1 MELDRLLKF
10 FEAKINTTLNEDDV
24 FLKKYQTKQ
33 NSVFTDKDF
42 EALKK
47 DLTCYAGI
55 DFNTKDISMP
65 ELIQLY
71 NSKVDKKDRQYS
83 VTDFSRFIDLAI
95 TLKENPEIIE
105 EAEQSAYSD
114 EISGQTENLD
124 LEPTAEEQA
133 VAKRYSTVFG
143 ELGDSLDIFQLR
155 AITSMGENARERFDE
170 IVSVLPAAILDK
182 AKMSGMYDVYSLVNL
197 ASSDLNDEQFKSVRE
212 FIEKGMKP
220 AYASAIMRM
229 MPDRA
234 ESVKNLIS
242 ILTKEQSS
250 EEAQK
255 IVYQFSDELGSLFSG
270 DDDMYERVLRFACEC
285 KDMVT
290 PDNLWSMRII
300 CEKTSGK
307 RFDRAL
313 ELIKSS
319 EKENIENFQILSI
332 SALDSEKYE
341 QAKSLYLN
349 PEYDGLDI
357 VELLNVNEDMR
368 EKIKDYL
375 KSNGIKMDPWNF
387 REFCKLSEEEFNNFQ
402 KLSDF
407 KFDGKALNTDFR
419 IKLAKCKKED
429 IEKVKDIKTEGTG
442 ITQKV
447 LVYMAQAGDDR
458 LITFVKNHPDYYYE
472 VKDLKECLNI
482 RTSEE
487 GDTIIRHNKTGK
499 SFDIV
504 KNEVETH
511 RSEKTVVNNDFK
523 RRQEIE
529 YTRIPDLSG
538 RKDFVTGQKI
548 ESYDS
553 EGNLIKTETYA
564 SGDIPGVANITE
576 ILADGTKKILQQST
590 KDKNGTV
597 MVMKDF
603 ESPDGTRTQVQN
615 IEDAIGNRRSLYKI
629 TDKDG
634 NVLLNQTRTFKV
646 LGENKFQSSLN
657 GYSYEIEYTDGLVKI
672 TDMQSGKVSEIN
684 MTDSISSENKDSI
697 LNVLKKIDASQLL
710 VMNLNN
716 IDQFTYGK
724 DIIFPEFL
732 NNAYWSEEK
741 KEIYLGETT
750 FTDSQEAFIS
760 RNFST
765 LCHELGHFI
774 DSTSSD
780 GESSAISSQKN
791 IEKIFQKE
799 YDQFL
804 KMATTEE
811 EGFVEYFT
819 GSMQGEFRA
828 AEERVAETNMLLHSN
843 PNEQI
848 ATRAYYFQ
856 RYFPRTIAAIS
867 QEISKIEQK
876 AAGS

>member
-95 TLKENPEIIE
+95 TLEENPEIIE

-155 AITSMGENARERFDE
+155 AITSMGENERKRFDE
-170 IVSVLPAAILDK
+170 IISVLPAAISDK
-182 AKMSGMYDVYSLVNL
+182 AKMSGMYDVYSLVSL
-197 ASSDLNDEQFKSVRE
+197 ASSDLNDEQFKSAKE
-212 FIEKGMKP
+212 FIIKGMKP
-220 AYASAIMRM
+220 ADASAIMWM
-229 MPDRA
+229 APDRK
-234 ESVKNLIS
+234 ESVENFIS
-242 ILTKEQSS
+242 ILTEDKST

-255 IVYQFSDELGSLFSG
+255 IVYQCSSRLSSLFSG
-270 DDDMYERVLRFACEC
+270 EEDIYERVLRFAGEC
-285 KDMVT
+285 KDRVT
-290 PDNLWSMRII
+290 PDNLSSIRII

-774 DSTSSD
+774 DSTSSG
-780 GESSAISSQKN
+780 GESLAISSQKN

>member
-1 MELDRLLKF
+1 
-10 FEAKINTTLNEDDV
+10 
-24 FLKKYQTKQ
+24 
-33 NSVFTDKDF
+33 
-42 EALKK
+42 
-47 DLTCYAGI
+47 
-55 DFNTKDISMP
+55 
-65 ELIQLY
+65 
-71 NSKVDKKDRQYS
+71 
-83 VTDFSRFIDLAI
+83 
-95 TLKENPEIIE
+95 
-105 EAEQSAYSD
+105 
-114 EISGQTENLD
+114 
-124 LEPTAEEQA
+124 
-133 VAKRYSTVFG
+133 
-143 ELGDSLDIFQLR
+143 
-155 AITSMGENARERFDE
+155 
-170 IVSVLPAAILDK
+170 
-182 AKMSGMYDVYSLVNL
+182 MSGMYDVYSLVSL

-220 AYASAIMRM
+220 ANASAIMCM

-234 ESVKNLIS
+234 ESVKHLIS

-255 IVYQFSDELGSLFSG
+255 IVYQFSNELGSLFSG
-270 DDDMYERVLRFACEC
+270 DDDMYERVLRFAGEC

-319 EKENIENFQILSI
+319 GKENIENFQILSI

-368 EKIKDYL
+368 EKIKNYV
-375 KSNGIKMDPWNF
+375 KTPGHKMPPHSF
-387 REFCKLSEEEFNNFQ
+387 RELCKLSEEEFNNFQ
-402 KLSDF
+402 NISDLSLG
-407 KFDGKALNTDFR
+407 GKPINTDFR
-419 IKLAKCKKED
+419 IMLAKCKKED

-523 RRQEIE
+523 RRQDIE
-529 YTRIPDLSG
+529 YTRIPDLIG

-684 MTDSISSENKDSI
+684 MADSISSENKDSI

-799 YDQFL
+799 YSQFL

-828 AEERVAETNMLLHSN
+828 TEERVAETNMLLHSN

>member
-182 AKMSGMYDVYSLVNL
+182 AKMSGMYDVYFLVGL
-197 ASSDLNDEQFKSVRE
+197 ASSDLNDEQFKSAKE
-212 FIEKGMKP
+212 FIIKGMKP
-220 AYASAIMRM
+220 ADASAIMWM
-229 MPDRA
+229 APDRK
-234 ESVKNLIS
+234 ESVENFIS
-242 ILTKEQSS
+242 ILTEDKST

-684 MTDSISSENKDSI
+684 MADSISSENKDSI

-716 IDQFTYGK
+716 IVQFTYGK

-741 KEIYLGETT
+741 KK
-750 FTDSQEAFIS
+750 FI
-760 RNFST
+760 
-765 LCHELGHFI
+765 L
-774 DSTSSD
+774 
-780 GESSAISSQKN
+780 
-791 IEKIFQKE
+791 EK
-799 YDQFL
+799 L
-804 KMATTEE
+804 
-811 EGFVEYFT
+811 
-819 GSMQGEFRA
+819 R
-828 AEERVAETNMLLHSN
+828 L
-843 PNEQI
+843 QI
-848 ATRAYYFQ
+848 H
-856 RYFPRTIAAIS
+856 
-867 QEISKIEQK
+867 KK
-876 AAGS
+876 HL

>member
-95 TLKENPEIIE
+95 TLEENPEIIE

-155 AITSMGENARERFDE
+155 AITSMGENERKRFDE
-170 IVSVLPAAILDK
+170 IISVLPAAISDK
-182 AKMSGMYDVYSLVNL
+182 AKMSGMYDVYSLVSL

-220 AYASAIMRM
+220 ANASAIMCM

-234 ESVKNLIS
+234 ESVKHLIS

-255 IVYQFSDELGSLFSG
+255 IVYQFSNELGSLFSG
-270 DDDMYERVLRFACEC
+270 DDDMYERVLRFAGEC

-319 EKENIENFQILSI
+319 GKENIENFQILSI

-368 EKIKDYL
+368 EKIKNYV
-375 KSNGIKMDPWNF
+375 KTPGHKMPPYSF
-387 REFCKLSEEEFNNFQ
+387 RELCKLSEEEFNNFQ
-402 KLSDF
+402 NISDLSLG
-407 KFDGKALNTDFR
+407 GKPINTDFR
-419 IKLAKCKKED
+419 IMLAKCKKED

-523 RRQEIE
+523 RRQDIE
-529 YTRIPDLSG
+529 YTRIPDLIG

-684 MTDSISSENKDSI
+684 MADSISSENKDSI

-716 IDQFTYGK
+716 IVQFTYGK

-799 YDQFL
+799 YSQFL